1 MLNAMFKPLL
11 HAAGQLEGI
20 HVVDAGVQVHL
31 FEQPA
36 DDLFHLRLG
45 GPGLVH
51 PVDVLELLADGVDL
65 AEAVHRAL
73 EHHRDLLPAQLAQG
87 LFVAGEQV
95 GVVEPDVP
103 LGLAGLFRQKAQK
116 GVDHGGLAR
125 AGLADDAQAVARVH
139 REGDVIHRPD
149 LFFLAVVDHA
159 QVFYV
164 QFVHAFSYF
173 LLWSLGFM
181 A

>member
-1 MLNAMFKPLL
+1 M
-11 HAAGQLEGI
+11 
-20 HVVDAGVQVHL
+20 
-31 FEQPA
+31 
-36 DDLFHLRLG
+36 
-45 GPGLVH
+45 H

-116 GVDHGGLAR
+116 GVIMVDLP
-125 AGLADDAQAVARVH
+125 
-139 REGDVIHRPD
+139 EPD
-149 LFFLAVVDHA
+149 SPMMPRLSPA
-159 QVFYV
+159 
-164 QFVHAFSYF
+164 STEKET
-173 LLWSLGFM
+173 
-181 A
+181 